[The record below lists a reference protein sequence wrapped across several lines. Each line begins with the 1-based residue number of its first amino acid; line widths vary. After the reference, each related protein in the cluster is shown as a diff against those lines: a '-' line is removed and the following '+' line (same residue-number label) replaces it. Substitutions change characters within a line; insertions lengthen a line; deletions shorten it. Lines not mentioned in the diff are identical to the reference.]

1 MTSLVDLNVV
11 IIGLLGYAGL
21 APILVIWYLPKI
33 LLDKMKRALAEEFDK
48 RIGIGKW
55 ILDQYTA
62 KPPLI
67 IYAFYLIE
75 LIAPILVVV
84 WGEIWLQPLFV
95 SIDITYSIGMIL
107 AVSIVM
113 LFFSLLFIRNEKI
126 LREMIVTK
134 A

>member
-95 SIDITYSIGMIL
+95 SIDITYSIGMVL

>member
-1 MTSLVDLNVV
+1 MTPLVDLNVL
-11 IIGLLGYAGL
+11 IIALLGFAGL

-33 LLDKMKRALAEEFDK
+33 LLDTMKRALSKEFDK

-67 IYAFYLIE
+67 IYAFYLIV

-84 WGEIWLQPLFV
+84 WGEFWLQPLFV
-95 SIDITYSIGMIL
+95 SIDIIYSIGMIL
-107 AVSIVM
+107 AVSSVM
-113 LFFSLLFIRNEKI
+113 LFFSLLFIHNERL

-134 A
+134 T

>member
-1 MTSLVDLNVV
+1 MVDLNVV

-113 LFFSLLFIRNEKI
+113 LFFSLLFIRNERI
-126 LREMIVTK
+126 LREMIVIK

>member
-113 LFFSLLFIRNEKI
+113 LFFSLLFIRNERI
-126 LREMIVTK
+126 LREMIVIK